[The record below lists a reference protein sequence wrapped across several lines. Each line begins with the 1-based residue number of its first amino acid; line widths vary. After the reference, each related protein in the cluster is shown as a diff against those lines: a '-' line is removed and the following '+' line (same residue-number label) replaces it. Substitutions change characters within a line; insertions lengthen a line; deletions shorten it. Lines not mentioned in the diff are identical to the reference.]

1 MLPRVANETGRRS
14 TRAKIL
20 NYESRPDREIINQRT
35 FSMKVYAGPDIR
47 NVVLAGHNDTGK
59 TTLVSQLLFTSGAT
73 TRMGRIDD
81 GTTVTDFDPDEIERK
96 HSISAAIAYA
106 EWKDCKINLLDTP
119 GFGIFLMEART
130 AMRVADSAAIVVS
143 GVTGV
148 EVTTEKVWKFADEFR
163 LPRLIIVNK
172 MDRERASFTR
182 TLDALQKKFG
192 KNVVPIQLPMGEEKD
207 FTGVI
212 DLVTMKAHRYAAD
225 GSGKL
230 EVTDIPEQMKDQ
242 AGAWRETLIEKVAE
256 GDDTLM
262 ERFFDQGGLSQEE
275 LLDGLKREVSHREI
289 YPVLFCSATHNVGA
303 TAILD
308 ALVTLVPAANEL
320 KTIDGTDRKGE
331 TITFDRRPEAFP
343 SAIVFKTF
351 SDPFS
356 GRVSLFRVYTGT
368 FKSDTA
374 YWNANR
380 DHEERVGKLHVMQ
393 GKQQVPVS
401 ELHAGD
407 IGSVAKLKDTA
418 TGNTIT
424 AKDHPIV
431 LRHIDYPEAAISF
444 AIEPKARGDE
454 DKLGTAV
461 ARIIEED
468 PSIRYH
474 RDEQTKELLISGQGQ
489 LHVEIVVHKLKKKYN
504 VDVILHPPRVA
515 YRETITRSADAHG
528 RHKKQSGGHGQF
540 ADCKITMEPLARG
553 SDFEF
558 VDEIFGGSIPR
569 QYIPAVEKGIQDARK
584 KGFLAGFPVVDIR
597 VRLKDGQYHD
607 VDSSEMAFKIAGSL
621 AFHQAMEQAHPTL
634 LEPIMHVDITAPVEY
649 VGDLMGDLNARRGR
663 VEGVDA
669 DGETETVK
677 ARVPF
682 SEMLIYGSTL
692 RSITQGRGSFHMEYS
707 HYEEVPRNLQE
718 KIIAEAKKAREE
730 HAAAQHA
737 AH

>member
-1 MLPRVANETGRRS
+1 
-14 TRAKIL
+14 
-20 NYESRPDREIINQRT
+20 
-35 FSMKVYAGPDIR
+35 MKVYSGSEIR

-59 TTLVSQLLFTSGAT
+59 TSLLAQLLFAAGAT

-96 HSISAAIAYA
+96 HSISSAIAYA
-106 EWKDCKINLLDTP
+106 EWNGCKINLLDTP
-119 GFGIFLMEART
+119 GFGIFLMEARS

-148 EVTTEKVWKFADEFR
+148 EVTTEKVWKFADEFH

-182 TLDALQKKFG
+182 TLDSLQKKFG
-192 KNVVPIQLPMGEEKD
+192 KNVIPLQLPMGEEKG

-212 DLVTMKAHRYAAD
+212 DLITMKAYRESGN
-225 GSGKL
+225 GSGKS
-230 EVTDIPEQMKDQ
+230 EAAAIPEEMNEQ
-242 AGAWRETLIEKVAE
+242 AAQWREALIEKVAE

-275 LLDGLKREVSHREI
+275 LIDGLKREVSHHQI
-289 YPVLFCSATHNVGA
+289 YPVLFSSATHNLGG

-308 ALVTLVPAANEL
+308 AIVSLLPAANEQT
-320 KTIDGTDRKGE
+320 TIEGKGRKGE
-331 TITFDRRPEAFP
+331 TITFDRRPEAFA

-356 GRVSLFRVYTGT
+356 GRESLFRVYTGT
-368 FKSDTA
+368 IKSDTP
-374 YWNANR
+374 YWNASR
-380 DHEERVGKLHVMQ
+380 DHEERVGKLHIMQ
-393 GKQQVPVS
+393 GKQGIPVP
-401 ELHAGD
+401 ELQAGD
-407 IGSVAKLKDTA
+407 IGAVAKLKDTA
-418 TGNTIT
+418 TGDTLSSR
-424 AKDHPIV
+424 DHPIV
-431 LRHIDYPEAAISF
+431 LQHIDYPEAAIAF
-444 AIEPKARGDE
+444 AVEPKARGDE

-468 PSIRYH
+468 PSIRFH
-474 RDEQTKELLISGQGQ
+474 RDEQTKEFLISGQGQ

-504 VDVILHPPRVA
+504 VDVILHPPKVP
-515 YRETITRSADAHG
+515 YRETITRPADAHG

-540 ADCKITMEPLARG
+540 ADCKITIEPLSRG
-553 SDFEF
+553 GDFEF

-584 KGFLAGFPVVDIR
+584 KGFLAGFPVVDFR

-621 AFHQAMEQAHPTL
+621 AFQQAMEQARPTL
-634 LEPIMHVDITAPVEY
+634 LEPIMHVDISAPAEY
-649 VGDLMGDLNARRGR
+649 IGDLMGDLNSRRGR

-669 DGETETVK
+669 EGDTQKVK

-682 SEMLIYGSTL
+682 SEMLMYGSTL

-707 HYEEVPRNLQE
+707 HYEEVPRSLQE
-718 KIIAEAKKAREE
+718 KIIGEAKKAREA
-730 HAAAQHA
+730 HAAQHA